1 MQQEQMRCST
11 AILGTLF
18 ALLTCSA
25 LVEGTVLTSFLRVL
39 VKKAPGIAGLIYF
52 SSLSCDCVCLQG
64 SYIEITLRIPLA
76 NFCSMEIK

>member
-25 LVEGTVLTSFLRVL
+25 LVEGTVLTSVLRVL
-39 VKKAPGIAGLIYF
+39 VKKAPGTWLIYF

-64 SYIEITLRIPLA
+64 SYIEITLRIPPV